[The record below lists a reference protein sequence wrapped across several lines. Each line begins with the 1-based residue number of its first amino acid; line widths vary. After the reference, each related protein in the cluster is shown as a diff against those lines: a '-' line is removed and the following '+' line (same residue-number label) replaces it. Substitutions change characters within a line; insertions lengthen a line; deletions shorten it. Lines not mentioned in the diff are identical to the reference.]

1 MAEKAP
7 GSAHKNSEARH
18 KKAKEQGSVNLAP
31 SLFCYFLLCRGAL
44 LQRCAALLHVGI
56 RSTTS
61 LGSRPEP
68 FFPRLGLLSLFS
80 ATYDPPL
87 WRVRLL
93 DARPSVTRL
102 HARMRKKI
110 RQLRGAIRACNQCCA
125 APGAYIITRFAS
137 AQRLGLKTAHS
148 AEARR
153 DCNPPRL
160 TLPARSTGLRRP
172 ENMPCASSA
181 GPPKIGPTCAFP
193 ASSRPCFG
201 IRQVQPERLR
211 ARGGRADEQAR
222 ANRHSRAG
230 FP

>member
-31 SLFCYFLLCRGAL
+31 ALFCYFLLCRGAL

-56 RSTTS
+56 SSTTS
-61 LGSRPEP
+61 LGSCPEP

-160 TLPARSTGLRRP
+160 TLPAPFDGPSKARKHAVREQRRP
-172 ENMPCASSA
+172 SKDRPDMRLSRFFPPVLRDTPSPARSA
-181 GPPKIGPTCAFP
+181 AGT
-193 ASSRPCFG
+193 R
-201 IRQVQPERLR
+201 
-211 ARGGRADEQAR
+211 
-222 ANRHSRAG
+222 RAG
-230 FP
+230 G